1 MKKKSNRHLSPVSLF
16 SFCSDAVSP
25 TPSANLEEQDI
36 GIYCSGYMEYALV
49 AIFLEGLIL
58 RLATLLALYI
68 CPRGMT
74 LEPVA
79 ARLTSLWNK
88 MREAFKR
95 NKVKRR
101 TTTMGGRSGGGAV

>member
-1 MKKKSNRHLSPVSLF
+1 
-16 SFCSDAVSP
+16 
-25 TPSANLEEQDI
+25 
-36 GIYCSGYMEYALV
+36 MEYALLV
-49 AIFLEGLIL
+49 IFLEGLIL

-79 ARLTSLWNK
+79 AGLTSLWKK
-88 MREAFKR
+88 MKAGVKR

-101 TTTMGGRSGGGAV
+101 TTTVGGRLGGGAV